1 MYPPYI
7 ELIRQLFPNAAIII
21 DRFHIIQALNREL
34 NRYRIHWMNK
44 VKYQDR
50 WLYNK
55 LKRYWKLFL
64 KKETELDHIH
74 YRRFTLFDSLM
85 NIGYIV
91 DYLLDQN
98 KIFKETYRMVQ
109 NLRYALEKSDEAQ
122 FMITLHQAPKQQ
134 IPPGLRRVL
143 RTFKKFQP
151 YISNTFAHPTITNV
165 SIEGIN
171 NKIKVLKRNAYGY
184 RNYTHFKNRILLIS
198 RLYVSG
204 RKEKETK
211 QQLIA

>member
-1 MYPPYI
+1 M
-7 ELIRQLFPNAAIII
+7 IRQLFPNAAIII

-143 RTFKKFQP
+143 RTLKN
-151 YISNTFAHPTITNV
+151 SNPIFLIP
-165 SIEGIN
+165 
-171 NKIKVLKRNAYGY
+171 
-184 RNYTHFKNRILLIS
+184 LLIRQS
-198 RLYVSG
+198 QTSQS
-204 RKEKETK
+204 KE
-211 QQLIA
+211 LIIK